1 MKVYM
6 EGVWWLAGCEQT
18 LNSSVKLNMAND
30 LANGF
35 LRSLSHFSVLSM
47 SSVS

>member
-1 MKVYM
+1 M

-18 LNSSVKLNMAND
+18 LNSSVNLNMTND